1 MSQFHISDEN
11 PNDTVGGKGC
21 LCHPRGSDET
31 KGPFVIFTPT
41 TTDDNLSPHAVLC
54 EHCVGEC
61 GIALTPDVPPTIDG
75 EYEEIT
81 DLDET
86 ITHDAEVIAPVIKI

>member
-11 PNDTVGGKGC
+11 PNETTGGAGC

-31 KGPFVIFTPT
+31 RGPYVIFTPT

-61 GIALTPDVPPTIDG
+61 GIALTPDEP
-75 EYEEIT
+75 
-81 DLDET
+81 
-86 ITHDAEVIAPVIKI
+86 PVIDIPDEDVIEETEASIIQI